1 MKVGV
6 IGNPHHLAKRKK
18 NKGRGSLLWY
28 YTNIMM
34 FYVQ

>member
-6 IGNPHHLAKRKK
+6 VGNPHHLAKKK
-18 NKGRGSLLWY
+18 YEGSESFLWY
-28 YTNIMM
+28 YNNIMM